1 MDPKRMS
8 TQVTQAFVS
17 LAELTLFVRVVFRL
31 FDADTG
37 NSFVNWV
44 YAMSEPLMEPLRNV
58 MSSSEFDQRFVLDFQ
73 ALLAMVFWAVLG
85 YLALVVINA
94 VPKPRF
100 DRNSGWR
107 KWVRNVVS

>member
-8 TQVTQAFVS
+8 TKVTQAFVS

-44 YAMSEPLMEPLRNV
+44 YAMSEPLLEPLRNV
-58 MSSSEFDQRFVLDFQ
+58 ISSTEFDQRFVLDFQ
-73 ALLAMVFWAVLG
+73 ALLAMAFWALLG
-85 YLALVVINA
+85 YLALVVVNV
-94 VPKPRF
+94 VPKPRV
-100 DRNSGWR
+100 DRSSGWR
-107 KWVRNVVS
+107 KWVRNLVS